1 MQSAHIFEEFW
12 MARAAAIS
20 VRVEPSVKKAA
31 EQAASDDGRTLSQ
44 LMERLL
50 VAYLRKEGYLKK

>member
-1 MQSAHIFEEFW
+1 